1 MALVTYLYKESVV
14 DQSSNHADLIAYIR
28 ERVLKIPLSI
38 ELSTFENCILSDQ
51 LESTRREC
59 ALLHTCLML
68 TKDLGVLEAEVIDT
82 LIERIETVNELVSSL
97 IEEEENEW
105 DKLLLR
111 IL

>member
-1 MALVTYLYKESVV
+1 
-14 DQSSNHADLIAYIR
+14 
-28 ERVLKIPLSI
+28 
-38 ELSTFENCILSDQ
+38 
-51 LESTRREC
+51 
-59 ALLHTCLML
+59 ML

-111 IL
+111 I

>member
-1 MALVTYLYKESVV
+1 
-14 DQSSNHADLIAYIR
+14 
-28 ERVLKIPLSI
+28 
-38 ELSTFENCILSDQ
+38 
-51 LESTRREC
+51 
-59 ALLHTCLML
+59 ML

>member
-1 MALVTYLYKESVV
+1 
-14 DQSSNHADLIAYIR
+14 
-28 ERVLKIPLSI
+28 
-38 ELSTFENCILSDQ
+38 
-51 LESTRREC
+51 
-59 ALLHTCLML
+59 ML

-105 DKLLLR
+105 DKLFLR

>member
-1 MALVTYLYKESVV
+1 
-14 DQSSNHADLIAYIR
+14 
-28 ERVLKIPLSI
+28 
-38 ELSTFENCILSDQ
+38 
-51 LESTRREC
+51 
-59 ALLHTCLML
+59 ML

-105 DKLLLR
+105 DKL